1 MTGYQLWVF
10 RPLVKKLFNGGYF
23 GGVLHVCFSLLI
35 WSVTDSELRNCGVF
49 LFVDT

>member
-23 GGVLHVCFSLLI
+23 GGVLHV
-35 WSVTDSELRNCGVF
+35 
-49 LFVDT
+49 LFFFIDLVSN